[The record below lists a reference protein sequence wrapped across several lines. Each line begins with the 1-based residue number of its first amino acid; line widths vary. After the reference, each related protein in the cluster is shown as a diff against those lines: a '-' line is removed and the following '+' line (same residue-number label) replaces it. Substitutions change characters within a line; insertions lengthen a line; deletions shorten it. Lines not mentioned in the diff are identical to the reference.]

1 MLLFKWLGT
10 FHAKNLHM
18 LILINI
24 VVVTFSCFEY
34 SHANFWEFCCSVGSF
49 RVISHYQAALYT
61 ARRDEMCSIVEVTFR
76 YLADRPQVHSEI
88 SGLPFMVKT

>member
-1 MLLFKWLGT
+1 MSLFKWLGA

-24 VVVTFSCFEY
+24 VVVIFSCY
-34 SHANFWEFCCSVGSF
+34 DTSNSNFRGFCCSVGSF